1 MTHDNVL
8 KFRILKVNM
17 FQRLV
22 LFLSSGETQ
31 NSNEW
36 LYLTRPTLS
45 ILCFNKKDVQFFTR
59 SANSKLQ
66 GDAFA
71 PPWDFDFY

>member
-8 KFRILKVNM
+8 KFRILKVGM

-22 LFLSSGETQ
+22 LFLSSAETQ

-36 LYLTRPTLS
+36 LYLMRRTES
-45 ILCFNKKDVQFFTR
+45 IWYFKEEEI
-59 SANSKLQ
+59 
-66 GDAFA
+66 
-71 PPWDFDFY
+71 